1 MEEKPLQLIEE
12 KKLSRR
18 AVVKGTL
25 IGLGAAM
32 LVQAKGGVAQDEPKK
47 DEEGGKKKK
56 GKKKKSEDEPK
67 KD

>member
-1 MEEKPLQLIEE
+1 MEEKTMQPIEE

-18 AVVKGTL
+18 SVVRGTL

-32 LVQAKGGVAQDEPKK
+32 LVQAKGGVAQDDQKK
-47 DEEGGKKKK
+47 EEGGKKK
-56 GKKKKSEDEPK
+56 GKKKKKSDDDK